1 MIKVRSTFPPVSY
14 ITFMDMWMLSC
25 LVFVFCC
32 ILANVTAI
40 ILVTWNK
47 EKMEKKEKEEKAFRN
62 DESSDAI
69 ERKIFDLNGIL
80 ETPEM
85 KQRNV
90 LNMRNPAYFPAGPF
104 YLCIKTS
111 ASPDSESE
119 QSKVLV
125 VIRLN

>member
-1 MIKVRSTFPPVSY
+1 
-14 ITFMDMWMLSC
+14 MDMWMLSC

-32 ILANVTAI
+32 ILATVTAI

-47 EKMEKKEKEEKAFRN
+47 EKREKKEKEEKAVRY

-80 ETPEM
+80 ETPEI
-85 KQRNV
+85 KQRNIW
-90 LNMRNPAYFPAGPF
+90 NMRNPACFSAGPF

-111 ASPDSESE
+111 ASPASESE
-119 QSKVLV
+119 PSKVLV
-125 VIRLN
+125 VVWSEL